1 MFPGGRSFWGWLEW
15 LEWGFGFFFFF
26 LDGVMILMDVR
37 CVVIYR

>member
-15 LEWGFGFFFFF
+15 LEWGFGFFF
-26 LDGVMILMDVR
+26 LDGVMILMDVQ